1 MEEESLVIGGFMY
14 IDTHCHLFKSDYEDV
29 LSVIE
34 ENRKNGIGAIINCS
48 CSLDSIDEA
57 LELSL
62 KHEDIYLAIGY
73 HPSEATLISDDDIFL
88 LENIVLKNKK
98 IVAIGEIGLDYHYG
112 REDIVLQKKLFEKQL
127 DLAEKLNLPVVIHT
141 RDAIGDTI
149 EILKRHNNFGVI
161 HCFNGRLEV
170 AKIFIDLGYKLGIG
184 GVVTFKNCNL
194 SSVLKNL
201 SLTDIVLETDSPYL
215 TPEPFR
221 GKVNSSK
228 YIPVIASKVAKIFN
242 KDIIEVQNVTTA
254 TASILFDL
262 F

>member
-1 MEEESLVIGGFMY
+1 MY
-14 IDTHCHLFKSDYEDV
+14 IDTHCHLFKSDYDDIIG
-29 LSVIE
+29 VIE

-48 CSLDSIDEA
+48 CSLASIDEA

-62 KHEDIYLAIGY
+62 KYKDVYLAIGY
-73 HPSEATLISDDDIFL
+73 HPSEATLISDTDIL
-88 LENIVLKNKK
+88 SLENIILKNKK

-112 REDIVLQKKLFEKQL
+112 KEDITFQKNLFERQL
-127 DLAEKLNLPVVIHT
+127 DLAEKLNLPVIIHT
-141 RDAIGDTI
+141 RDAVADTI

-161 HCFNGRLEV
+161 HCFNGSFEV
-170 AKIFIDLGYKLGIG
+170 AKTFINLGYKLGIG

-194 SSVLKNL
+194 SSVLKKL
-201 SLTDIVLETDSPYL
+201 ALTDLVLETDSPYL

-228 YIPVIASKVAKIFN
+228 YIPVIASKVAEIFN
-242 KDIIEVQNVTTA
+242 KDVVEVQNITTN
-254 TASILFDL
+254 TASVLFDL